1 MKNKCIVCGKPCR
14 NKYCSK
20 ECQIILQKQKYREKH
35 PYNRKFYVFYDK
47 NDFVKCCGTA
57 KELVEQGAF
66 RNERYVTEVV
76 AKIKRKMLK
85 GNVVILPLIEK
96 EDDSDE

>member
-1 MKNKCIVCGKPCR
+1 MKNKCIVCGAPCR

-20 ECQIILQKQKYREKH
+20 ECENVVRKRKYREKH
-35 PYNRKFYVFYDK
+35 PFNRKFYVFYDAK
-47 NDFVKCCGTA
+47 DFVKCCGTA

-66 RNERYVTEVV
+66 KNEKYVTEVV
-76 AKIKRKMLK
+76 AKIKRKIIK

-96 EDDSDE
+96 DDSDE